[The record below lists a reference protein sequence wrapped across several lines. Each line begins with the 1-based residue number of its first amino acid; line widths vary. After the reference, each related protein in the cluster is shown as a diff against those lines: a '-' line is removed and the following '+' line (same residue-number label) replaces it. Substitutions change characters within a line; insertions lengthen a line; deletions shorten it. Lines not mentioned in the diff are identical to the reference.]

1 MTGEANIIIQT
12 FLSELEGQKLENVL
26 FQREKH
32 YEDDGPYFF
41 QKLV

>member
-1 MTGEANIIIQT
+1 MTGEVNITIQT
-12 FLSELEGQKLENVL
+12 FLPELEGQKLEIVL

-41 QKLV
+41 QNLV